1 MFGDPMV
8 VYNVSRASFLEKT
21 YSSFISHP
29 CTLTTIQEKNRTDES
44 EKAKME
50 KLIQFVREP
59 LLEIQNN
66 SGNKQSATT
75 TTTTTT

>member
-1 MFGDPMV
+1 MFGNLMV

-21 YSSFISHP
+21 YHSFISGHS
-29 CTLTTIQEKNRTDES
+29 CTLTMSQEKNRTDES

-75 TTTTTT
+75 TT